1 MTYSI
6 FEAVGIE
13 IEYMIVDKDSLSV
26 RPLAEKLL
34 TLPDG
39 TIENEIE
46 MGVINWSNELVS
58 HVIEF
63 KLASPV
69 SSFDGLSGEF
79 QKQADIVNKKLEKY
93 YAMLLPGGMHP
104 FMKPDTDTVLWPY
117 GDKTIYNAYDR
128 IFGCKGHGWSNLQS
142 VHINMPFQG
151 DEEFARLH
159 SSIRLVLPLIP
170 AISSSSPVMEG
181 RLTGFSD
188 TRLNVYRHN
197 QAKIPSI
204 AGMIIP
210 EPVFS
215 ESEYR
220 DKILS
225 SMYKDIAPYDP
236 EEILQD
242 EWLNSRGAIA
252 RFERN
257 AIEIRLIDTQE
268 CPKADISICAFVFY
282 LVKAIAEERYAPFS
296 KYKNFATERL
306 ADILFKCFE
315 KGGDAEIKD
324 SEFLAFF
331 GIGGEKARAG
341 DAVKSI
347 YEKLSSDCSELSPFN
362 DSLEII
368 LERNLSSRIVSSLG
382 KDFGEK
388 AVLDTWF
395 RLSESLRKGV
405 LFS

>member
-13 IEYMIVDKDSLSV
+13 IEYMIVDRNSLSV

-34 TLPDG
+34 TLKDG

-79 QKQADIVNKKLEKY
+79 QKQVYTVNKKLEEY
-93 YAMLLPGGMHP
+93 NAMLLPGGMHP

-142 VHINMPFQG
+142 VHINLPFSG

-159 SSIRLVLPLIP
+159 SAIRLVLPLIP
-170 AISSSSPVMEG
+170 AMAASSPVMEG
-181 RLTGFSD
+181 RLTGLSD
-188 TRLNVYRHN
+188 TRLNVYRQN

-220 DKILS
+220 DEILAR
-225 SMYKDIAPYDP
+225 MYKDIAPYDP
-236 EEILQD
+236 GGILQD

-252 RFERN
+252 RFDRN

-268 CPKADISICAFVFY
+268 CPKADISVCAFVFY
-282 LVKAIAEERYAPFS
+282 LVKAIAGERYAPFS
-296 KYKNFATERL
+296 KYKDFPTERL
-306 ADILFKCFE
+306 ADILFKCIE
-315 KGGDAEIKD
+315 NGGDTVIQD
-324 SEFLAFF
+324 SGFLSLF
-331 GIGGEKARAG
+331 GIGGDKARAG
-341 DAVKSI
+341 DIIKII
-347 YEKLSSDCSELSPFN
+347 YEKLSPYCSELSPFK
-362 DSLEII
+362 DCLEII

-388 AVLDTWF
+388 TVLDTWF
-395 RLSESLRKGV
+395 ELSHCLLSGK
-405 LFS
+405 LFY